1 MKLSRKTVAE
11 YIREHRPHF
20 NLHLH
25 FSRPRFGAR
34 RAERVAAA
42 ESIARVAEAHA
53 RSATRRYGSIVAE
66 QVAAG
71 VRRRQRQLAVQRR
84 LGSLV
89 ALHAALVAAQ
99 QGACAFLFCPLLSL
113 VLVSMTTLCTM
124 CGITA
129 LHCSVPCAA
138 TCAPYHDLAQ
148 ELPFYV
154 PPEKRHTQ
162 VARATDSAS
171 QSSARACMAV
181 TRALK
186 EQELT
191 ASVANELLQVHFD
204 LLTV

>member
-11 YIREHRPHF
+11 YIRKHRPHF

-42 ESIARVAEAHA
+42 ESIARVAAAESIARVAEAHA
-53 RSATRRYGSIVAE
+53 CSATRCYGSIVAE

-99 QGACAFLFCPLLSL
+99 QA
-113 VLVSMTTLCTM
+113 
-124 CGITA
+124 I
-129 LHCSVPCAA
+129 
-138 TCAPYHDLAQ
+138 CAPYHDLAQ

>member
-34 RAERVAAA
+34 RAERLAAA
-42 ESIARVAEAHA
+42 ESVARVAEAHA
-53 RSATRRYGSIVAE
+53 RSATRRYGSVVAE

-89 ALHAALVAAQ
+89 ALHAAFVAAQ
-99 QGACAFLFCPLLSL
+99 Q
-113 VLVSMTTLCTM
+113 
-124 CGITA
+124 
-129 LHCSVPCAA
+129 A
-138 TCAPYHDLAQ
+138 TCAPYHGLAQ

-154 PPEKRHTQ
+154 PPKKRHTQ

-171 QSSARACMAV
+171 QSSTRACMAV

-191 ASVANELLQVHFD
+191 VSEASELLQVHFD

>member
-1 MKLSRKTVAE
+1 MVSHSVSVGVPAAGVQAKLSRKTVAE

-53 RSATRRYGSIVAE
+53 RSATRCYGSIVAE

-99 QGACAFLFCPLLSL
+99 Q
-113 VLVSMTTLCTM
+113 
-124 CGITA
+124 
-129 LHCSVPCAA
+129 A

-154 PPEKRHTQ
+154 PPEKRNLVSLPLYIMNDCITLWLWLFVNLDTRKWHVQLTRP
-162 VARATDSAS
+162 ARTR
-171 QSSARACMAV
+171 RAPAWPSL
-181 TRALK
+181 ALSRSK
-186 EQELT
+186 
-191 ASVANELLQVHFD
+191 N
-204 LLTV
+204 